1 MSVTLIQEI
10 GQATELKQALTDL
23 DMSKILCFVDPRM
36 KNFDAENFMLQYFS
50 SDFAEI
56 DSRMAALTDFKQL
69 TNAEALQHAIDS
81 ILAIRAEEDKLNL
94 AKLVKSF

>member
-10 GQATELKQALTDL
+10 GQATELKQALSDL

-36 KNFDAENFMLQYFS
+36 KTPDAEKFMLQYFS

-56 DSRMAALTDFKQL
+56 ESRMAALTDFKQL
-69 TNAEALQHAIDS
+69 TTAKALQHAIDS
-81 ILAIRAEEDKLNL
+81 ILAIRTEEDKLNL
-94 AKLVKSF
+94 AG